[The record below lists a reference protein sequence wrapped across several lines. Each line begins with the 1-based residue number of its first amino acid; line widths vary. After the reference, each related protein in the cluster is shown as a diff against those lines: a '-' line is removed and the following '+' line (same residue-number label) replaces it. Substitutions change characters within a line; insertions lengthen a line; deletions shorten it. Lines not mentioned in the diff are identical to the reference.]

1 MTMRSS
7 KCEKGYIA
15 PHILID
21 QLTEKSSLIQV
32 DIVRF
37 HRQKHV
43 VYF

>member
-21 QLTEKSSLIQV
+21 QLTEKKFSNTGRHCQIS
-32 DIVRF
+32 
-37 HRQKHV
+37 
-43 VYF
+43 